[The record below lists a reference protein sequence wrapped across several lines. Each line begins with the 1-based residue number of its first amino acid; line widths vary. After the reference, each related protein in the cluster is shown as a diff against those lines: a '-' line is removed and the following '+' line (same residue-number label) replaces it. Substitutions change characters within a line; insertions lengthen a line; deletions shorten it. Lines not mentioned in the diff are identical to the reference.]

1 MMDKTYES
9 IRGEIEEKMRRLM
22 SAGEVFDLAFT
33 DSSLGLPN
41 NERLAFLG
49 DSVLR
54 LIIRERLFRDN
65 PDWKPG
71 DLHNMAANE
80 LETNANFA
88 RHATDIGLIKHLKH
102 DEYVHVDGIV
112 VRATLFEAYFGAI
125 YLTEGLSGAR
135 LAAKSFG
142 VV

>member
-1 MMDKTYES
+1 MEKTYES
-9 IRGEIEEKMRRLM
+9 IRNEIEEKMRRLM
-22 SAGEVFDLAFT
+22 SADEVFDQAFT
-33 DSSLGLPN
+33 HSSLGLPN

-49 DSVLR
+49 DAVLR
-54 LIIRERLFRDN
+54 LIIRERLFREH

-71 DLHNMAANE
+71 DLHDVSANE

-102 DEYVHVDGIV
+102 DGSVHEDGIV

-125 YLTEGLSGAR
+125 YLTEGLAGAMR
-135 LAAKSFG
+135 AVKRFG